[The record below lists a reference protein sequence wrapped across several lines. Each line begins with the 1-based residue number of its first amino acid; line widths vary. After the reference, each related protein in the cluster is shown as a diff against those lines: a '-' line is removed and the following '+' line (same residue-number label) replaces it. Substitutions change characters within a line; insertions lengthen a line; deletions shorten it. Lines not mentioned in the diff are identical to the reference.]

1 MSGIAASWLP
11 DGRRLHL
18 HHGPIDLIV
27 SAEGAERNA
36 ALAAA
41 VARFD
46 GLLEGLVAELD
57 VLRRPIGPMESPGV
71 KHRAAPV
78 PPPSGRALHAPP
90 DGPGAALTKLNN
102 PTAIRMIR
110 AVAPFNDT
118 FVTPMAAVAGSVA
131 DEILMAMTEHHL
143 TKATVNNGGDIAFH
157 LTQGQTFRAV
167 SPAGP
172 VEISAHNPA
181 RGLATSGWRGRSHS
195 LGIADAVTVVAR
207 TAAEA
212 DVAATLIANAVDL
225 PDHPA
230 ILRTPADTLAPDSD
244 LGGRLVTTGVGALS
258 EAETNSA
265 LEGGT
270 RVARQFLSRSLI
282 HAATLTLNGKT
293 CFVTHNQKALT
304 HA

>member
-1 MSGIAASWLP
+1 MSGIAVAWLP

-27 SAEGAERNA
+27 SAEGAERDA

-57 VLRRPIGPMESPGV
+57 VLRSRASATRPKDGT
-71 KHRAAPV
+71 
-78 PPPSGRALHAPP
+78 GRTELTATAL
-90 DGPGAALTKLNN
+90 
-102 PTAIRMIR
+102 RMIR
-110 AVAPFNDT
+110 AVTPFSDT
-118 FVTPMAAVAGSVA
+118 FVTPMAAVAGAVA
-131 DEILMAMTEHHL
+131 DEILAAMTRHRL

-157 LTQGQTFRAV
+157 LGPGETFRAV

-172 VEISAHNPA
+172 VEISADNPA

-258 EAETNSA
+258 GAESNTA
-265 LEGGT
+265 LESGT
-270 RVARQFLSRSLI
+270 EVARQFLSRSLI
-282 HAATLTLNGKT
+282 HAATLTLNGET